1 MIKHLMKLGN
11 SYGAVLI
18 NFLLVLVY
26 FISFGIESYR
36 KFNKE
41 DVIIT
46 TELKNEDFINPPG
59 SY

>member
-1 MIKHLMKLGN
+1 MMKLGN